1 MATITIPLFL
11 LSVILLATSFRI
23 PQTSAKTAKK
33 ESTSNKTR
41 RPKKTASP
49 SPGSHI
55 DRPPPSY
62 DTLYPPPA
70 NAAPKK
76 SPSPR
81 QPATVSTQEIENINT
96 LRNGNPRLALDP
108 PLPKDS
114 LFKTAEAAAK
124 TAMLG
129 VGLAFAQTEPGL
141 IAAHTA
147 HAIAVA
153 VSTSRSYTAFVAATT
168 AAESAALIIAEKA
181 RYNTPPDRELQH
193 HRNAIRRA
201 AESAVAADAGNTA
214 IGSWPSNIHDT
225 AGRS

>member
-1 MATITIPLFL
+1 MATITILLFL

-70 NAAPKK
+70 NSAPK
-76 SPSPR
+76 SL
-81 QPATVSTQEIENINT
+81 
-96 LRNGNPRLALDP
+96 LRPVGLRLLALDP

-114 LFKTAEAAAK
+114 PFKTAEAAAK

-129 VGLAFAQTEPGL
+129 VGLAFAQTERAL
-141 IAAHTA
+141 LAAHTA

-153 VSTSRSYTAFVAATT
+153 V
-168 AAESAALIIAEKA
+168 
-181 RYNTPPDRELQH
+181 
-193 HRNAIRRA
+193 
-201 AESAVAADAGNTA
+201 
-214 IGSWPSNIHDT
+214 
-225 AGRS
+225 